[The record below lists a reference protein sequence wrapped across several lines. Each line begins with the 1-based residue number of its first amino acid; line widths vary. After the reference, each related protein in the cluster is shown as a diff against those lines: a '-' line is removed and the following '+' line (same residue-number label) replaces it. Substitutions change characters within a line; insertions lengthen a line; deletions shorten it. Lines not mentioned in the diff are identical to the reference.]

1 MAEAISKSGRW
12 VWELTDPGRSG
23 GAGDLANL
31 FRNERVDQPGIL
43 AVDPPRPE
51 ETLMAREVLQNS
63 WDAAD
68 ELQKERSAAGER
80 VPSFGIT
87 FEFEELDGVRRE
99 ELERAADLSGLRRQM
114 EAVRSE
120 ADVST
125 LGMRRTAVLEDSKAQ
140 NGPLRILRVVESGT
154 TGMYG
159 PFVGAQSKMFL
170 ALISI
175 GYTVKAAGSGGSY
188 GYGKAG
194 LIAASATRTVFA
206 YSCFE
211 PRANDRVDGQP
222 VTRRFLGMTYWGQ
235 HTHGG
240 TSFTGFARLGK
251 DDGVII
257 APFVNEEADAMAQR
271 LGIDLRTHEDDRD
284 LGTTFVLLDPLVEP
298 EGLKSALERNWW
310 PAIREG
316 RFTPVITEQKLGAAP
331 SRHIP
336 RPIRNP
342 ILAPFVRAYELA
354 TVPQD
359 NIVPHELRADLSKTP
374 SRLGGL
380 EVGSLGIVADLEGW
394 SYASQNTEGDDEQ
407 AESPSS
413 LIALTRGPRMV
424 VQYYEPQRMRSSP
437 YVRGV
442 FVADT
447 EIDDLLRQT
456 EPKAHDSWVTSL
468 DRIDEVVDERAPS
481 TAKHALQEIGRVA
494 RRFQQSL
501 RPPLPPAEDVQLT
514 ALAQLFKSMGRGKGI
529 IDPLKSDRLVSIETH
544 TELHPTESSQ
554 SVFAGVRVTLSL
566 HENYEEADLALVRVR
581 IIYKLLE
588 DGKAGAAVPLTQ
600 VGRAELG
607 EPNEDGSFDI
617 AIGRTSQH
625 LELESEA
632 YSADWSGRLI
642 VSAKVLRPLSEGMPS

>member
-1 MAEAISKSGRW
+1 MSEEGSRTGQW

-31 FRNERVDQPGIL
+31 FRNERVDQPGIF
-43 AVDPPRPE
+43 AVDAPRPE

-68 ELQKERSAAGER
+68 ELQKERLAAGER
-80 VPSFGIT
+80 VPTFGIN
-87 FEFEELDGVRRE
+87 FEFEELDGVGRL
-99 ELERAADLSGLRRQM
+99 ELERAVDLVGLRRQM
-114 EAVRSE
+114 ESVRSE

-125 LGMRRTAVLEDSKAQ
+125 LGMRRTAVLEGAGSQK
-140 NGPLRILRVVESGT
+140 GSLRVLRVVESGT

-159 PFVGAQSKMFL
+159 PFVGARSKMFL

-211 PRANDRVDGQP
+211 PRADDQVNGQP

-251 DDGVII
+251 DDGAIV

-271 LGIDLRTHEDDRD
+271 LGLDLRTHEDDRD

-316 RFTPVITEQKLGAAP
+316 RFTPVITERKVGESSQ
-331 SRHIP
+331 RHIP
-336 RPIRNP
+336 RPLRNP
-342 ILAPFVRAYELA
+342 VLAPFVRAYELA

-359 NIVPHELRADLSKTP
+359 NIVPHELRVDLGNTP
-374 SRLGGL
+374 PRLGSL
-380 EVGSLGIVADLEGW
+380 AAGSLGIVADLEGW
-394 SYASQNTEGDDEQ
+394 SYASQNPDSEDDQ
-407 AESPSS
+407 SESPSS

-424 VQYYEPQRMRSSP
+424 VQYHEPQRMKSSP
-437 YVRGV
+437 FVRGV
-442 FVADT
+442 FVADS

-468 DRIDEVVDERAPS
+468 NRIEEVVDERAPS
-481 TAKHALQEIGRVA
+481 TAKHVLQEIGKAA

-501 RPPLPPAEDVQLT
+501 RPPLPPADDVQLT
-514 ALAQLFKSMGRGKGI
+514 ALAQLFKNLGKGKEPVQPKI
-529 IDPLKSDRLVSIETH
+529 DRLVSIETR
-544 TELHPTESSQ
+544 TEIRSAKTDQ
-554 SVFAGVRVTLSL
+554 MIVAQGTVTLSL
-566 HENYEEADLALVRVR
+566 DPNYKDADRALVRIRVM
-581 IIYKLLE
+581 YKLLE
-588 DGKAGAAVPLTQ
+588 DGKAGATLPLVLTS
-600 VGRAELG
+600 GTG
-607 EPNEDGSFDI
+607 GGDPNEDGSYDV
-617 AIGRTSQH
+617 AVGRDDQGIDF
-625 LELESEA
+625 ESEP
-632 YSADWSGRLI
+632 YSADWSGRLV
-642 VSAKVLRPLSEGMPS
+642 VSAKILRPLPEGETT

>member
-1 MAEAISKSGRW
+1 MSEEDSRTGKW

-31 FRNERVDQPGIL
+31 FRNERVDQPGIF
-43 AVDPPRPE
+43 AMNAPRPE

-68 ELQKERSAAGER
+68 ELQKERLAAGER
-80 VPSFGIT
+80 VPTFGIT
-87 FEFEELDGVRRE
+87 FEFEELDGVSRL
-99 ELERAADLSGLRRQM
+99 ELERAADLGGLRRQM
-114 EAVRSE
+114 ESVRSE
-120 ADVST
+120 ADVSN
-125 LGMRRTAVLEDSKAQ
+125 LGMRRTAALEGAESR
-140 NGPLRILRVVESGT
+140 NESLRVLRVVESGT

-211 PRANDRVDGQP
+211 PRADDQVNGQP

-240 TSFTGFARLGK
+240 TNFTGFARLGK
-251 DDGVII
+251 HDGAIV

-271 LGIDLRTHEDDRD
+271 FGIDLRTHEDDRD

-298 EGLKSALERNWW
+298 EGLNAALERNWW

-316 RFTPVITEQKLGAAP
+316 RFTPVIIERKVGESPQ
-331 SRHIP
+331 RHIP
-336 RPIRNP
+336 RPLRNP
-342 ILAPFVRAYELA
+342 VLAPFVRAYELA

-359 NIVPHELRADLSKTP
+359 NNVPHELRVDLGKTP
-374 SRLGGL
+374 PRLGGL
-380 EVGSLGIVADLEGW
+380 AAGSLGIVADLEGW
-394 SYASQNTEGDDEQ
+394 SYASQNTESEDEQ

-424 VQYYEPQRMRSSP
+424 VQYHEPQRMKSSP
-437 YVRGV
+437 FVRGV
-442 FVADT
+442 FVADS
-447 EIDDLLRQT
+447 EIDDLLRKT
-456 EPKAHDSWVTSL
+456 EPKAHDSWVTSIN
-468 DRIDEVVDERAPS
+468 RIEEVVDERAPS
-481 TAKHALQEIGRVA
+481 TAKHVLHEIGKAA

-501 RPPLPPAEDVQLT
+501 RPPLPPADDVQLT
-514 ALAQLFKSMGRGKGI
+514 ALAQLFKSLGKGKPPI
-529 IDPLKSDRLVSIETH
+529 PPKIDRLVSIETH
-544 TELHPTESSQ
+544 TEIRPTEMDQ
-554 SVFAGVRVTLSL
+554 MIVAQGRIALSL
-566 HENYEEADLALVRVR
+566 HPNYKDADRALVRVR
-581 IIYKLLE
+581 VMYKLLE
-588 DGKAGAAVPLTQ
+588 DGKAGATLPLVLT
-600 VGRAELG
+600 GG
-607 EPNEDGSFDI
+607 MTNGDPTEDGSFDVLV
-617 AIGRTSQH
+617 GRDDRGIRF
-625 LELESEA
+625 ESEP
-632 YSADWSGRLI
+632 YSADWSGRLV
-642 VSAKVLRPLSEGMPS
+642 VSARILRPLLDGEVA